1 MRVPAS
7 ISGNLTS
14 NPVLRPTRSGS
25 VANLRVASTDRQPD
39 GQGGFR
45 DGATLYMDVVAWGS
59 LGQNAAKSLK
69 KGDAVTATGHLESE
83 TWTPEQGA
91 HAGEELTR
99 IVLVADTLGPDLRWA
114 TCVVTKVRPG
124 VEQSAVAD
132 TVQ

>member
-14 NPVLRPTRSGS
+14 NPVLRPSRNGS

-45 DGATLYMDVVAWGS
+45 DGSTLYMDVVAWGS
-59 LGQNAAKSLK
+59 LGENAAKSLK
-69 KGDAVTATGHLESE
+69 KGDAVTATGHLQSQ
-83 TWTPEQGA
+83 TWVPSQGENAGKEQ
-91 HAGEELTR
+91 TS

-114 TCVVTKVRPG
+114 TCVVTKVRQG
-124 VEQSAVAD
+124 VEQSAVESL
-132 TVQ
+132 